1 MRLYGR
7 RIWRLRSHTRTFR
20 TVFYNGLNNNGS
32 GATCKANLRIE
43 FRQNTLKSFS
53 SLVTNGYSKFIA
65 SIKNPLEIPAAVSV
79 DFDMTSAKL
88 ASVAPASLTIDQL
101 LNAVPEDPALVLSR
115 LRERPELASAQDSHG
130 YSLLHAATSF
140 GHPDLLRALVQEF
153 QAPVNIVD
161 EDGDTALFTAES
173 VAIAEILVKD
183 LNADLSHRNSENI
196 TAKEYIEQEGD
207 FPAVAAW
214 LRRAEKAKPSKS
226 SASLKGSSNTET
238 DDSRKSRGSV
248 LNSRDCSNTTNPT
261 EIIDSEHP
269 PPPLPP
275 GVSVNVET
283 LSESTPDAPDPQFR
297 KRIEELAARD
307 DFDSE
312 ESQKELKRLITDA
325 VNGLALDEGV
335 ASTKRKS

>member
-1 MRLYGR
+1 MRLYSR
-7 RIWRLRSHTRTFR
+7 TTWKLRSHTRIFR
-20 TVFYNGLNNNGS
+20 AIFHNGFNSNDCS
-32 GATCKANLRIE
+32 AAYKAALRVK
-43 FRQNTLKSFS
+43 FGQNTIQSFS
-53 SLVTNGYSKFIA
+53 GLVANSYSKSVA
-65 SIKNPLEIPAAVSV
+65 SIKNPLETSSAVAV
-79 DFDMTSAKL
+79 DCDMTSAKL
-88 ASVAPASLTIDQL
+88 ISVAPASLTIDQL

-130 YSLLHAATSF
+130 YSLVHAATSF
-140 GHPDLLRALVQEF
+140 GHLDLLRALVQEF

-173 VAIAEILVKD
+173 VAIAELLVRY
-183 LNADLSHRNSENI
+183 LNADLSHRNSENL
-196 TAKEYIEQEGD
+196 TAREYIEQEGD

-214 LRRAEKAKPSKS
+214 LRKAEKANPPKLNAGFKTSSSTGTDNSRNSKS
-226 SASLKGSSNTET
+226 TVSNESIGSNTP
-238 DDSRKSRGSV
+238 
-248 LNSRDCSNTTNPT
+248 NHT

-283 LSESTPDAPDPQFR
+283 MSESTPDAPDPQFR

-312 ESQKELKRLITDA
+312 ESQRELKRLITDA
-325 VNGLALDEGV
+325 VNGLALDEGL
-335 ASTKRKS
+335 ASTKRKA